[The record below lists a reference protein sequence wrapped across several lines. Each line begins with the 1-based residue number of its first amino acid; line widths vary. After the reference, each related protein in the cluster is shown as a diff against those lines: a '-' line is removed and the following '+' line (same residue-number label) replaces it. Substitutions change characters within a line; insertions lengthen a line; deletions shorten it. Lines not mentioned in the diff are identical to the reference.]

1 MSKHQSWLKTYI
13 AKTSGPWKAA
23 MCFFFVVM
31 FLMALSAAAILAGWH
46 NASNRLAAY
55 MALAGVGFFVSL
67 FFHAY
72 LSLRGNRRMKLGQR
86 QRSEETRH

>member
-72 LSLRGNRRMKLGQR
+72 LSLRGNRRMKSEHHK
-86 QRSEETRH
+86 RSKRTTN